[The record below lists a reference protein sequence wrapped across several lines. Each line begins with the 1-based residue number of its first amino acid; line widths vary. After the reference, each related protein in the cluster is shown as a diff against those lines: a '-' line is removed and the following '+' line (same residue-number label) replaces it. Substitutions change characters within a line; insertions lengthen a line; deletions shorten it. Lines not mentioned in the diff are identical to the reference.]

1 MSHDDEPLGGV
12 EALRG
17 RLHKIGDMVTVHEGT
32 LARHEIVIGQL
43 SSGLSDLRETAATK
57 EQLQYAQHTVTADIK
72 ALSVQLDLKLDKIT
86 DAVDTLQSGGKWLI
100 LLVVGAVVAAILELV
115 IK

>member
-1 MSHDDEPLGGV
+1 MKLVILALAACASSACFAQGYPVKPIHLITQFAAGSTDLG
-12 EALRG
+12 
-17 RLHKIGDMVTVHEGT
+17 LHGELATPPHQGGATVTF
-32 LARHEIVIGQL
+32 R
-43 SSGLSDLRETAATK
+43 
-57 EQLQYAQHTVTADIK
+57 TADIK